1 MLGHARR
8 RDVSDPCNVAVGIER
23 SLGNVEIQFVFNVN
37 IFEAH
42 TIESGKV
49 RICVGLS
56 WSVNRR
62 RAPPRSVRH
71 SCSQQAFTGPTHPST
86 SSPPTPAPP

>member
-23 SLGNVEIQFVFNVN
+23 SLGNVEIQLVFNVN

-49 RICVGLS
+49 RILK
-56 WSVNRR
+56 
-62 RAPPRSVRH
+62 
-71 SCSQQAFTGPTHPST
+71 
-86 SSPPTPAPP
+86 